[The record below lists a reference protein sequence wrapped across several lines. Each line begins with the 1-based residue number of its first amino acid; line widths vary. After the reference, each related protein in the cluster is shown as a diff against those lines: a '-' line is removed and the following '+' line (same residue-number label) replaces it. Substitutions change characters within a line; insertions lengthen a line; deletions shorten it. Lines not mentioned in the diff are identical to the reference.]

1 MSSFVNV
8 INVATFLIIRYL
20 GSSLVDQPTGEEST
34 SKAIKTISAM
44 VKKQDRK
51 LERVALTI
59 SLRGIKM
66 ETIVTSSAN
75 LDFSIYR
82 WILVGNEIDTNKLN
96 SGFPIAPRTQ
106 RTTVCLP
113 SSPRART
120 RLSSV
125 THSSVLTEKWPRQP
139 HSPSLR

>member
-1 MSSFVNV
+1 MSLV
-8 INVATFLIIRYL
+8 RYL
-20 GSSLVDQPTGEEST
+20 GSTLVDQPTGEEST

-66 ETIVTSSAN
+66 ETVATGTAN

-82 WILVGNEIDTNKLN
+82 
-96 SGFPIAPRTQ
+96 
-106 RTTVCLP
+106 
-113 SSPRART
+113 
-120 RLSSV
+120 
-125 THSSVLTEKWPRQP
+125 
-139 HSPSLR
+139 